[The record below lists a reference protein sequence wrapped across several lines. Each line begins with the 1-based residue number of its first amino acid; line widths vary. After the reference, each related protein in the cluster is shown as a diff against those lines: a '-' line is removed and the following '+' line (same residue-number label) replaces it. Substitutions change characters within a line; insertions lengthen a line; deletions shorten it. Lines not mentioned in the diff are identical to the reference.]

1 MKVFKK
7 DFVSLTLYQFKLY
20 FLIKKN
26 FESLNKKIK
35 FDHVI
40 LTSMQRIDK
49 IISIFGSPF
58 GKIKFSGIFLGLKF
72 HLQNF
77 KIKSKSTNHFLSKL
91 LFNRLLNIKT
101 LTKIITNDYLLKKYL
116 KNNHWKNQKKV
127 FFLHD
132 PKEFNYKFN
141 KNYALKKLNLKKNKF
156 IILVYGAIID
166 SKGVEELLQIYNYK
180 IRDIHCLIVG
190 KQLDSTKIF

>member
-1 MKVFKK
+1 MKKLLIIETEYVGHYLTGYIKYILRALDKKKIKIYILTSKETLKNGKGPLKILKKEKVKFEIKTIPTLKVFKK
-7 DFVSLTLYQFKLY
+7 DFVSLSLYQFKLY

-101 LTKIITNDYLLKKYL
+101 LTKL
-116 KNNHWKNQKKV
+116 
-127 FFLHD
+127 
-132 PKEFNYKFN
+132 
-141 KNYALKKLNLKKNKF
+141 
-156 IILVYGAIID
+156 
-166 SKGVEELLQIYNYK
+166 
-180 IRDIHCLIVG
+180 
-190 KQLDSTKIF
+190 

>member
-1 MKVFKK
+1 M
-7 DFVSLTLYQFKLY
+7 
-20 FLIKKN
+20 
-26 FESLNKKIK
+26 
-35 FDHVI
+35 
-40 LTSMQRIDK
+40 
-49 IISIFGSPF
+49 
-58 GKIKFSGIFLGLKF
+58 
-72 HLQNF
+72 
-77 KIKSKSTNHFLSKL
+77 SKL

-116 KNNHWKNQKKV
+116 KNNHWKIKKS

-166 SKGVEELLQIYNYK
+166 SKGVEELLQIYNYN

-190 KQLDSTKIF
+190 KQLDSTKNFLNKNKFVKI